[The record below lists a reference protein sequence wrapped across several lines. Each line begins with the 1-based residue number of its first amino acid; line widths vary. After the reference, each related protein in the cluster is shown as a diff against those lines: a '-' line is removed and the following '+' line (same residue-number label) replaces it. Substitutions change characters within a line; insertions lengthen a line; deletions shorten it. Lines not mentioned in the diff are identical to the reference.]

1 MMHRRRPIREAGND
15 SRTMQQNLA
24 SYPSPPTG
32 NVYNPGVVNDQQSNN
47 NYPRNMDPTVL
58 TQEPTPPFLSSG
70 TPSAPHTLLIDN
82 FNANLISP
90 MPGTQSIAPTNSI
103 LQDPRQ
109 GYLQGVV
116 GAPSTNSTSGS
127 QSFTQPKT
135 ASLPRVRRIPNKLRP
150 LASDM
155 TSRSVNLP
163 SSEQTV
169 LPIITQQSQTNVNQ
183 SVFTSSGSYST
194 KQSVNSSMSQN
205 FNIVDP
211 SRVQAAHSAVQQPFL
226 QNRNDDT
233 FGSFTTQLQSN
244 VPSVIKPSTSQPVS
258 ANSLP
263 APSEHNLN
271 LDAPSGR
278 LGEPQQNIVDLQ
290 SVSQGN
296 RSLAPPPSLQEG
308 KEENIACVP
317 NRLPVSS
324 RRMSNK
330 AHHSEQ
336 VLHNIASDFHSN
348 VMKQSE
354 AQSMMPN
361 SSAYAVDSYL
371 SETQAAADPRQYD
384 NQQSESKQFVTY
396 QQVQK
401 HTEQMRG
408 YSGTYNVGTQYLQN
422 ESQNEVSY
430 SQPLEAVGKNDF
442 YQYTEPGV
450 STLSRG
456 EDFLYYPNFQ
466 QDNIS
471 KTNAITTA
479 TMGQNFGKNIS
490 EPAQVSNNQGPNFQG
505 EASHQMNQHPNVTL
519 TTVENP
525 SEISTE
531 GVQNYY
537 NRNVA
542 EVANSLESVN
552 ISNDFEGST
561 WEKRN
566 GEQSVRQSAVS
577 FASDAL
583 DSISGTRPP
592 VDSDLWSRASTWGSG
607 YDDHPRS
614 VLSSPPNELDEQNGA
629 KSLERSNSFDGSSI
643 VESFAPGSIDSESL
657 GNIRFDERGSKAVS
671 GRTTPLE
678 ERSIS
683 RNLSREPSFDRCS
696 GEDASDVAPVPLSAI
711 SFRDGFDVR
720 MSNMPVTDSTTSLV
734 GSHSVLS
741 LMTNDPPSTEAVK
754 LADSRHTLVEESV
767 GAERTDAEGSL
778 DVNEVAWPKVP
789 PQPPVT
795 KNMDEADSASSGSFQ
810 QPRQAAY
817 GQPSSLTQQARLSR
831 PSSAASRPSPAPT
844 PYAPSRSVELIPAV
858 LRPNYPE
865 GSIQEGA
872 FSRDLPPSSQRM
884 VPGMS
889 GIELSQ
895 VPASIP
901 AQISQ
906 RLEQPPEGAVEYVQ
920 DDRLPAQPDARTQNI
935 RPSSAADVL
944 LDSQLWQSDLDVV
957 VNNPQGRQDIRS
969 LHGPEGAATSPAV
982 PLLGRNR
989 SKQPPRNLPQKLG
1002 PHPDPEGVAYLNRS
1016 AQPSNYPLHSTPEQ
1030 RYNGALPRT
1039 EDTPFN
1045 SSAIAGPSLPRGTA
1059 AYSNEQRRHQGSTP
1073 TRQLEDSARVVPGY
1087 ETEHS
1092 ISEDKNMSSQ
1102 KIERPS
1108 RPQSTRSGMVGSEQD
1123 LSLRK
1128 ERTEDRRSYE
1138 PEDRGSR
1145 RPRHDSQHGRY
1156 GDERYYRDSRRRYP
1170 DDSDEDSRYLP
1181 DDRRTHRRDMDRRV
1195 RPPIDHER
1203 SRYSERERMNDR
1215 RRDQGREEGRR
1226 YRDREPQYDPRYGYY
1241 REATRI
1247 PNQYANQYDYNFQY
1261 YSGWN
1266 PEMVRA
1272 WYNQNLAFQAMAAR
1286 QNITP
1291 QSVVSPF
1298 PAPKEAES
1306 SSRTSAEDVSRRE
1319 IMPSLVNSTQD
1330 ISGTNVSEDRRMT
1343 TPHCRASVSQTTAIL
1358 AVSGSRTLNLQ
1369 PQVWLLDKEL
1379 AEHSLPDFDTL
1390 HCFPGPL
1397 IRDGTMTIRLRSFC
1411 KDKIS
1416 SLSGIRGGAMM
1427 ESKILLWEFLHLLL
1441 KSNEQEYPEN
1451 WKISRL
1457 LTGDEPEGIYPTEID
1472 NRKSLD
1478 FNWFKWLI
1486 EAGKRQEALDYAIE
1500 CSSWGDAYEVAF
1512 SMDEQAA
1519 KKVRK
1524 AYALSL
1530 SPSSFQTFSQLHSG
1544 RQPVACSI
1552 LSNNQM
1558 IDWRKHLAVILSNPS
1573 RNPELDKTS
1582 IVAMGDSL
1590 EQRGDSYAAHFC
1602 YLVAGV
1608 EFGTPRMMLIGATR
1622 EEMLNPSRL
1631 LEFIQMTEIYEYAM
1645 SLAFPNYSIRF
1656 LFAYKFKYTLA
1667 LVTHGL
1673 YSAAYKYCQSIWSC
1687 LRTSYTRDD
1696 FQLARNILEL
1706 GQKLMLLDPNTIN
1719 EDGHRTYPDW
1729 ITEASG
1735 IIWSFNVPQNE
1746 PCLSE
1751 AEINQTESTMSART
1765 SNPMEPTLSSLEPI
1779 SPVFDPASP
1788 VTDTPWEAQN
1798 TVPFSSLTEHPNVE
1812 LNSPYADEI
1821 GFSSFN
1827 AQAST
1832 SSYPPPQETSTPN
1845 PDMGATPVQPVLEAP
1860 QLRNRR
1866 GNAKQPMSIQNKP
1879 PVKTIKDIIKSE
1891 TDLEEEFLGYLSKT
1905 SHSFVKNNYN
1915 VGKTEKSVIFNGT
1928 YPIDLPI
1935 TSRSRQPRTF
1945 PIDEPFSRNS
1955 LEDIP
1960 EREKAVVEEESNSC
1974 LPPETP
1980 SAKSGPEEQTD
1991 KASGLFSKFTS
2002 IFGGKKVPQA
2012 ILPDDKKQKYVYDEA
2027 KKKWVNLENPD
2038 EETETRAPPP
2048 RSTFAGQPMAAQSVS
2063 KNPTASG
2070 AALRNKRVQSGTTQ
2084 RNFRGPPQQRPFNFT
2099 PVAVPNQSN
2108 QENQG

>member
-1845 PDMGATPVQPVLEAP
+1845 PDMGATPVQPVLEA
-1860 QLRNRR
+1860 
-1866 GNAKQPMSIQNKP
+1866 
-1879 PVKTIKDIIKSE
+1879 
-1891 TDLEEEFLGYLSKT
+1891 
-1905 SHSFVKNNYN
+1905 
-1915 VGKTEKSVIFNGT
+1915 
-1928 YPIDLPI
+1928 
-1935 TSRSRQPRTF
+1935 
-1945 PIDEPFSRNS
+1945 
-1955 LEDIP
+1955 
-1960 EREKAVVEEESNSC
+1960 
-1974 LPPETP
+1974 TP